1 MNFFETVRNLKE
13 SQSPGDIAH
22 ELSDYAHKFSSQA
35 RRSRPGRP
43 GEHLDAAI
51 HHEHAGFSHG
61 DAALQ
66 AKDSFTKK
74 YHLKMANHH
83 REMAAHFEA
92 AHFDTA

>member
-22 ELSDYAHKFSSQA
+22 ELSDYAHKFSSRA
-35 RRSRPGRP
+35 ATDRAHGRP

-83 REMAAHFEA
+83 REMAAHF